1 MEKINLQED
10 RDFFTREFRNAI
22 GKGIINE
29 STGGYL
35 WNLLGSLEKEI
46 EGLQNGRS
54 ASGVSNNNIMH
65 INRALGI
72 LRNTMKKELKGKG
85 LSGW

>member
-35 WNLLGSLEKEI
+35 WNLLGDLEKEI
-46 EGLQNGRS
+46 ESLPNLPEKNLKQ
-54 ASGVSNNNIMH
+54 IKF
-65 INRALGI
+65 ALDK
-72 LRNTMKKELKGKG
+72 LERTMKQNLKGKG
-85 LSGW
+85 LIGW